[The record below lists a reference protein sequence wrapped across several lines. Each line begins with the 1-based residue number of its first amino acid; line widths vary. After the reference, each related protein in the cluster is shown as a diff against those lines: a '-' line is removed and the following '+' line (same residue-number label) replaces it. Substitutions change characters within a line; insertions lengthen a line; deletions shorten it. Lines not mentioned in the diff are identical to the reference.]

1 MLEENWTELFQLL
14 LPFTEAENRI
24 EGKNDMAAT
33 KEQERKEVRKLD
45 IERMISKFRKQE
57 LEEELKAKKREKQQ
71 VNINPDSLVGKEIK
85 YQTALLHEILNETR
99 KQTRMLENKKRI
111 GE

>member
-1 MLEENWTELFQLL
+1 M
-14 LPFTEAENRI
+14 
-24 EGKNDMAAT
+24 
-33 KEQERKEVRKLD
+33 D
-45 IERMISKFRKQE
+45 IERMISKFRKRE

>member
-1 MLEENWTELFQLL
+1 
-14 LPFTEAENRI
+14 
-24 EGKNDMAAT
+24 MAAT

>member
-1 MLEENWTELFQLL
+1 MLIKQ
-14 LPFTEAENRI
+14 
-24 EGKNDMAAT
+24 T
-33 KEQERKEVRKLD
+33 KEARKLD
-45 IERMISKFRKQE
+45 IERMISKFRKRE

-99 KQTRMLENKKRI
+99 KQTRMLKNKKRI

>member
-1 MLEENWTELFQLL
+1 M
-14 LPFTEAENRI
+14 
-24 EGKNDMAAT
+24 
-33 KEQERKEVRKLD
+33 D
-45 IERMISKFRKQE
+45 IERMISKFRKRE

-99 KQTRMLENKKRI
+99 KQTRMLKNKKRI